1 MSCEIYTTAEFERSL
16 KKLSKRYA
24 SMKEDYIRFL
34 SELKDNPLMG
44 TEIKYG
50 LRKVRMAIASKQ
62 KGKRGGARVIT
73 HTVIYNTTDADVRQ
87 VGPRKH
93 HRQRIESTAEE
104 QRTLSLINHFK
115 WDNPMMCLYISA
127 DVKARQF

>member
-1 MSCEIYTTAEFERSL
+1 MSCDIYTTTEFERSL

-34 SELKDNPLMG
+34 SELKVNPLMG

-50 LRKVRMAIASKQ
+50 LRKVRMAITSKQ

-73 HTVIYNTTDADVRQ
+73 HTVIYNTTDADV
-87 VGPRKH
+87 
-93 HRQRIESTAEE
+93 
-104 QRTLSLINHFK
+104 TLLQMYDKSDRANIT
-115 WDNPMMCLYISA
+115 DNEL
-127 DVKARQF
+127 KALLKNNGL

>member
-1 MSCEIYTTAEFERSL
+1 MNCEIYTTAEFERSL

-24 SMKEDYIRFL
+24 SMKEDYIHFL

-73 HTVIYNTTDADVRQ
+73 HTVIYNTTDADV
-87 VGPRKH
+87 
-93 HRQRIESTAEE
+93 
-104 QRTLSLINHFK
+104 TLLQMYDKSDRANIT
-115 WDNPMMCLYISA
+115 DNEL
-127 DVKARQF
+127 KALLKSNGL